1 MSKDKKDILLIT
13 HYYHFP
19 SEKDSSRY
27 RTLAQLIAGDDRFDL
42 EVVTSSFYHR
52 TKQQRDRQ
60 ACLAQQDFRV
70 TLVDEPGYSKNIS
83 LARLHSAKVFG
94 RNVLAYLKGR
104 KRPDLIYQVVP
115 SLDVADEVSR
125 FAKENKIPLM
135 VDIQDLWPE
144 AFKMAIDIPVVSDI
158 AFYPMLRKANRIY
171 SRADSIV
178 AVSDTYVERGLSVNR
193 QCKKGLSVYIGTDM
207 DLAREKMAPHTV
219 SKPEGEFWVTYIGAL
234 GHSYDIE
241 LIIKALAALKE
252 KGIDNLVFHVM
263 GEGVRMERFEQ
274 TARELGVNAVFHGHT
289 QYGLM
294 MARLAAS
301 DVAVNP
307 IVGKSAASIINKV
320 ADYAAA
326 GVPVVNT
333 QNSEEYRRLL
343 ERYRAGINC
352 PAGDVE
358 STAQAILQLYED
370 ETLRNEMRMGQQ
382 RLAKDKFSR
391 GDTYPKLLAC
401 MHELLNSKTGSEHP

>member
-70 TLVDEPGYSKNIS
+70 TLVDEPGYQKNIS
-83 LARLHSAKVFG
+83 VQRLRSAKAFAD
-94 RNVLAYLKGR
+94 NVLEYLKAR

-115 SLDVADEVSR
+115 SLDVADVVSR
-125 FAKENKIPLM
+125 YAQDEGIPLII
-135 VDIQDLWPE
+135 DIQDLWPE

-207 DLAREKMAPHTV
+207 DLAKRKMQPHAV
-219 SKPEGEFWVTYIGAL
+219 VKPDDEFWVTYIGAL

-241 LIIKALAALKE
+241 LVIKALARLRD
-252 KGIDNLVFHVM
+252 KGIENIVFHVM
-263 GEGVRMERFEQ
+263 GEGVLMSRFEQ
-274 TARELGVNAVFHGHT
+274 CAKDMGVNAVFHGHT
-289 QYGLM
+289 EYGLM

-301 DVAVNP
+301 DIAVNP
-307 IVGKSAASIINKV
+307 IVGKSVASIINKV

-333 QNSEEYRRLL
+333 QNSPEYRRLL
-343 ERYRAGINC
+343 EEYRAGINC
-352 PAGDVE
+352 PPGDVE
-358 STAQAILQLYED
+358 AVSESILCLYED
-370 ETLRNEMRMGQQ
+370 EVLRQRMRTGQQ
-382 RLAKDKFSR
+382 KLGLAKFSR
-391 GDTYPKLLAC
+391 SDTYPALIVLIQDLVQTKEGC
-401 MHELLNSKTGSEHP
+401 RK